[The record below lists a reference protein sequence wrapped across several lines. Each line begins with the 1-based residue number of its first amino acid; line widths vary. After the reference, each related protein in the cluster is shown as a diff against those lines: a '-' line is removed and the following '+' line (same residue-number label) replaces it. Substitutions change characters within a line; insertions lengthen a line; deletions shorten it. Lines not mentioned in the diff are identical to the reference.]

1 MEHFFSDTSFL
12 DKLHKLSAISSNTM
26 DTETTPMS
34 NSLSQ
39 NAATDIDE
47 AFDMALEEC
56 AAEHGVTVDYYLEE
70 FLV

>member
-1 MEHFFSDTSFL
+1 
-12 DKLHKLSAISSNTM
+12 
-26 DTETTPMS
+26 MS

-39 NAATDIDE
+39 SAATDIDE

>member
-1 MEHFFSDTSFL
+1 
-12 DKLHKLSAISSNTM
+12 M

-34 NSLSQ
+34 NSSSQ
-39 NAATDIDE
+39 SAATDIDE

-56 AAEHGVTVDYYLEE
+56 AAAHEVTVDYYLEE

>member
-1 MEHFFSDTSFL
+1 
-12 DKLHKLSAISSNTM
+12 M

-39 NAATDIDE
+39 NAAIDIDE

-56 AAEHGVTVDYYLEE
+56 AAEHGVTVDYYMEE